1 MSGAFRVIEV
11 ELGFVYDL
19 YYTRYPFL
27 YQKIRHLALCLP
39 VAMVSF
45 CSWLTYELYKKHKKD
60 ADDIP
65 MTATLCLMAVVTFL
79 EALQLYLHMASDWFK
94 VALIRGYVT
103 RRDDVVKTGHCVH
116 MIIGLLLGLKALRP
130 WENKLGQYSLL
141 DKYDSRRYT
150 SSCVHYM
157 TLFLVDR
164 ARKGRKRGNPVKLS
178 KQVKE
183 AVIGSLVSSK
193 GHLRDGASS
202 LEKHGVDEKL
212 SWACKLPTVAET
224 ILVWHVATTM
234 CKHECDDAS
243 ALAEVPDSNVV
254 DTASSLSQYCA
265 YLVAFAPDLLPGHSF
280 DSASILDKS
289 IEDARRLLDFKC
301 TRSTMEQKCAKLKS
315 IANSSNLDI
324 VVVQGALLASQ
335 LTEEI
340 RNKKP
345 QWEFL
350 SDFWAEMM
358 LYVAPCD
365 DAQARAHL
373 EALARGGEFI
383 THLWALLTHAG
394 VLKPAPTGSEA
405 V

>member
-1 MSGAFRVIEV
+1 
-11 ELGFVYDL
+11 
-19 YYTRYPFL
+19 
-27 YQKIRHLALCLP
+27 
-39 VAMVSF
+39 
-45 CSWLTYELYKKHKKD
+45 
-60 ADDIP
+60 
-65 MTATLCLMAVVTFL
+65 
-79 EALQLYLHMASDWFK
+79 
-94 VALIRGYVT
+94 
-103 RRDDVVKTGHCVH
+103 
-116 MIIGLLLGLKALRP
+116 
-130 WENKLGQYSLL
+130 
-141 DKYDSRRYT
+141 
-150 SSCVHYM
+150 
-157 TLFLVDR
+157 
-164 ARKGRKRGNPVKLS
+164 
-178 KQVKE
+178 
-183 AVIGSLVSSK
+183 
-193 GHLRDGASS
+193 
-202 LEKHGVDEKL
+202 
-212 SWACKLPTVAET
+212 
-224 ILVWHVATTM
+224 
-234 CKHECDDAS
+234 
-243 ALAEVPDSNVV
+243 
-254 DTASSLSQYCA
+254 
-265 YLVAFAPDLLPGHSF
+265 VAFAPDLLPGHSF

-289 IEDARRLLDFKC
+289 IEDARRLLDFKG

-324 VVVQGALLASQ
+324 VVQGALLACQ